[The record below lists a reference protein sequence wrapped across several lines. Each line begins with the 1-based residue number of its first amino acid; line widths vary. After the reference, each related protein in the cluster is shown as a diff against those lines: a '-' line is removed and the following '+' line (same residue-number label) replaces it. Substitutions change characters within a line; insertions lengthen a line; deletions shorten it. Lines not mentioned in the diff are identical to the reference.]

1 MLVDLPRIESCAQSY
16 ARFPPTRSGKF
27 TKISIPLPWW
37 YTLTLSG
44 KFTKIP
50 MPPLGTVKTYPDPE
64 RKAYKK
70 ISRVPLRY
78 PEDIPWPRR
87 KRLPKISQIPFRYP
101 EGISWPEREVDK
113 SLNTLTGMTYP
124 FPGVHL
130 PLHIPL
136 VPFLGEEKIAE
147 SKQAS

>member
-50 MPPLGTVKTYPDPE
+50 IPPLGTVKTYPDPE

-70 ISRVPLRY
+70 ISRLPLRY

-87 KRLPKISQIPFRYP
+87 KRLPRNLSDTLQVPWGYILTGAGSWQKSKYPYRSDIPVPWSPF
-101 EGISWPEREVDK
+101 
-113 SLNTLTGMTYP
+113 TLTHTP
-124 FPGVHL
+124 CPLPGR
-130 PLHIPL
+130 
-136 VPFLGEEKIAE
+136 GED
-147 SKQAS
+147 SGKQAG